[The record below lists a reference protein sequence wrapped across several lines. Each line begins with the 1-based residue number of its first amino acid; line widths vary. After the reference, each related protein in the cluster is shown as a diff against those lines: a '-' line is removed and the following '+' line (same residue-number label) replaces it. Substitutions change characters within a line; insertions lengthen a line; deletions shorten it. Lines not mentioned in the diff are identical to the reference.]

1 MQLERLPPFEQSC
14 RPEPLFSRSVGIS
27 RGDRRIIAESPPSPT
42 LWNRGSDRQD
52 SQSKLVWP
60 SPGDAFMMTG
70 LSQTMCI
77 QGSDQPRRSLG
88 FVACYFFFLAMLCA
102 SWLGAVAEAQAVA
115 APSSTPVGQGLKPIL
130 DYISSAWDTL
140 TRSMTECVSV
150 VDPKIKVAP
159 VLYLPAEVAEP
170 AAVHKLATDCNVRVE
185 HLPVEIKRLGEIDTA
200 KIQPHG
206 LLYLPDKYVVPGGR
220 FNEMYGWDSY
230 FIIRGLLR
238 AGHVELARGMVNNF
252 FFEIEHYGAMLN
264 ANRTYYLTRSQP
276 PFLSSMFIDVYQAAQ
291 QSKTHDGNAD
301 RAWLERAYAD
311 LDKDYGMWTRDPHLA
326 GQTGLSRYYDFGEG
340 PPAEAV
346 QDENGFYRKVAQY
359 FFLHSAQ
366 ADDYVVEMN
375 PGTIQAVAGSPYSLQ
390 VCDVPLTTAS
400 AVCEKSKQ
408 FKLSADYYKGDRS
421 MRESGFDVSFRF
433 GPFGAATHH
442 YAPVCLNSL
451 LYKTEKDLEQI
462 SLWLGHGEEA
472 KKWNQRAEARR
483 KLIVRYL
490 WNPEQGLF
498 FDYNFQTNRMS
509 AYRYASTFYPLWAG
523 LATAEQAKAVVDNL
537 KVFERPGGLPMSTEE
552 SGAQWDLPYGWGNIE
567 MLAIDGLRRYG
578 FNADADR
585 VSYEFLSTVGENF
598 RRDGTIK
605 EKYNVV
611 TRSSEAHVELGYEMN
626 VVGFGWTNA
635 AFLEL
640 LHGLSKD
647 MVERLEEN
655 QNQPLPAAK

>member
-1 MQLERLPPFEQSC
+1 MS
-14 RPEPLFSRSVGIS
+14 
-27 RGDRRIIAESPPSPT
+27 
-42 LWNRGSDRQD
+42 
-52 SQSKLVWP
+52 
-60 SPGDAFMMTG
+60 
-70 LSQTMCI
+70 I
-77 QGSDQPRRSLG
+77 QGSDQPRSLLT
-88 FVACYFFFLAMLCA
+88 VVLRYFLFLAMLCA
-102 SWLGAVAEAQAVA
+102 FANAQA
-115 APSSTPVGQGLKPIL
+115 APASAPADQGLKPIL
-130 DYISSAWDTL
+130 NYISSAWDTL
-140 TRSMTECVSV
+140 TRSMTDCVSV

-170 AAVHKLATDCNVRVE
+170 AAVQKLAAACNVRVE
-185 HLPVEIKRLGEIDTA
+185 HLPLEIHRLGEIDTS

-238 AGHVELARGMVNNF
+238 AGRLKLAHGMVDNF

-276 PFLSSMFIDVYQAAQ
+276 PFLSSMFVDVYRATQ
-291 QSKTHDGNAD
+291 QDGHPD
-301 RAWLERAYAD
+301 TAWLERAYAD
-311 LDKDYGMWTRDPHLA
+311 LEKDYGMWTRDPHLA

-346 QDENGFYRKVAQY
+346 QDESGFYRKVAQY
-359 FFLHSAQ
+359 FFLHPAE
-366 ADDYVVEMN
+366 ADDYVVETK
-375 PGTIQAVAGSPYSLQ
+375 PGTTAGVAGSPYSLQ
-390 VCDVPLTTAS
+390 VCDAPLTMARPE
-400 AVCEKSKQ
+400 CEKAKQ

-462 SLWLGHGEEA
+462 SLWLGHAEDA
-472 KKWNQRAEARR
+472 KKWNQRAEQRK
-483 KLIVRYL
+483 KLISRYL
-490 WNPEQGLF
+490 WNQEQGLF
-498 FDYNFQTNRMS
+498 FDYNFQTSRMS
-509 AYRYASTFYPLWAG
+509 NYRYASTFYPLWAG
-523 LATAEQAKAVVDNL
+523 LATPEQAKAVVGNL
-537 KVFERPGGLPMSTEE
+537 KTFERPGGLPMSTEE
-552 SGAQWDLPYGWGNIE
+552 TGTQWDLPYGWGNIE
-567 MLAIDGLRRYG
+567 MIAIDGLRRYG
-578 FNADADR
+578 YNADADR
-585 VSYEFLSTVGENF
+585 VSYEFLSTVAENF
-598 RRDGTIK
+598 RRDGMIK

-640 LHGLSKD
+640 LHGLPKET
-647 MVERLEEN
+647 VERLN
-655 QNQPLPAAK
+655 QELTN

>member
-1 MQLERLPPFEQSC
+1 
-14 RPEPLFSRSVGIS
+14 
-27 RGDRRIIAESPPSPT
+27 
-42 LWNRGSDRQD
+42 
-52 SQSKLVWP
+52 
-60 SPGDAFMMTG
+60 MMTE
-70 LSQTMCI
+70 LSHTMSIHRCKKRPSI
-77 QGSDQPRRSLG
+77 PA
-88 FVACYFFFLAMLCA
+88 FVFRYCMIV
-102 SWLGAVAEAQAVA
+102 VAICTVADVHALA
-115 APSSTPVGQGLKPIL
+115 APGTAPADPGLKPIL

-140 TRSMTECVSV
+140 TRSMTDCASV
-150 VDPKIKVAP
+150 VDPKMNVAP
-159 VLYLPAEVAEP
+159 VLYLPKDFSEP
-170 AAVHKLATDCNVRVE
+170 PAVQKLAADCKVRVE
-185 HLPVEIKRLGEIDTA
+185 HLPVEIHRLGEIDTA

-238 AGHVELARGMVNNF
+238 AGRVDQARGMVDNF

-276 PFLSSMFIDVYQAAQ
+276 PFLSSMFIDVYQATQ
-291 QSKTHDGNAD
+291 QDGHPD
-301 RAWLERAYAD
+301 KAWLERAYAD

-326 GQTGLSRYYDFGEG
+326 GETRLSRYYDFGEG

-346 QDENGFYRKVAQY
+346 QDESGFYRKVAQY
-359 FFLHSAQ
+359 FFLHPVE
-366 ADDYVVEMN
+366 ADDYVVETR
-375 PGTIQAVAGSPYSLQ
+375 PGTAQTVPSQPVAGSPYSLQ
-390 VCDVPLTTAS
+390 VCDVPLTMAR
-400 AVCEKSKQ
+400 AECEKAKQ

-462 SLWLGHGEEA
+462 SLWLGHRDDA
-472 KKWNQRAEARR
+472 KKWNKRAEERK
-483 KLIVRYL
+483 KLITHYL
-490 WNPEQGLF
+490 WNDEQGLF
-498 FDYNFQTNRMS
+498 FDFNFQTKRMS
-509 AYRYASTFYPLWAG
+509 KYQYATTFYPLWAG
-523 LATAEQAKAVVDNL
+523 LATPEQAKAVASNL
-537 KVFERPGGLPMSTEE
+537 KIFERPGGIPMSTEE
-552 SGAQWDLPYGWGNIE
+552 TGTQWDLPYGWGNIE
-567 MLAIDGLRRYG
+567 LVAIDGLRRYG
-578 FNADADR
+578 YNADADR
-585 VSYEFLSTVGENF
+585 VSYEFLSTVAENF
-598 RRDGTIK
+598 RRDGNIR

-640 LHGLSKD
+640 LHGLPKE
-647 MVERLEEN
+647 MVERLEQE